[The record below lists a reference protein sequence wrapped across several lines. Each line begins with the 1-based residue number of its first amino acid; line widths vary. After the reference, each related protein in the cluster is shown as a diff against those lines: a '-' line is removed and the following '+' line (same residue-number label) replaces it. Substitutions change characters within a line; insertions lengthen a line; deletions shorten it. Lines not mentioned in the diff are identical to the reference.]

1 MKKYL
6 LLLIVAISTQITF
19 AQYRPLPMQ
28 NAEWINW
35 GGLYL
40 LSCPTCTFVNYKY
53 YTDGDTIINST
64 TYVKIKKTEL
74 PAINDVSIYPT
85 YTGAIRQDTLNKKIY
100 IVLADSTTERILY
113 DFSLQVGDTI
123 NSVLHDLASDCVG
136 FNIET
141 ISSIDSIL
149 INGNYH
155 KRFNVQG
162 SCNSVSYIEGIGSY
176 YGLIFPN
183 RLDEKESHLSCTKV
197 NGQTYY
203 PYINFSCN
211 LTNPVSTMDKMVNI
225 SDIDIYP
232 NPTADELNI
241 KITNAG
247 LSFVLITISNTLGE
261 IVIKEKMLTNEKKLD
276 ISTLPNGLY
285 FLKLNSKENTITKKI
300 IKQ

>member
-6 LLLIVAISTQITF
+6 LVFIIATATQLSY

-28 NAEWINW
+28 NAEWVNW

-40 LSCPTCTFVNYKY
+40 LSCPTCTFVNHKY
-53 YTDGDTIINST
+53 YTDGDTIINSN
-64 TYVKIKKTEL
+64 TYVKLKKMEI

-100 IVLADSTTERILY
+100 VVLTDSTTERILY

-136 FNIET
+136 FNVET

-162 SCNSVSYIEGIGSY
+162 SCNSVSYIEGIGSD

-183 RLDEKESHLSCTKV
+183 RLDEKESHLTCTKV

-203 PYINFSCN
+203 PSNTSQCDLITSIGSLHNVF
-211 LTNPVSTMDKMVNI
+211 VV
-225 SDIDIYP
+225 DIFP
-232 NPTADELNI
+232 NPTADEVNI
-241 KITNAG
+241 VLSNKIN
-247 LSFVLITISNTLGE
+247 LSASIIIYNTLGE
-261 IVIKEKMLTNEKKLD
+261 IIIQEKMSTNEKKLD

-285 FLKLNSKENTITKKI
+285 FLKINSKENTITKKI

>member
-6 LLLIVAISTQITF
+6 LVFIIAIATQLSYG
-19 AQYRPLPMQ
+19 QYRPLPMQ
-28 NAEWINW
+28 NAEWVNW

-53 YTDGDTIINST
+53 YTDGDTIINSN
-64 TYVKIKKTEL
+64 TYVKIKKTEI
-74 PAINDVSIYPT
+74 PVINDVSIYPT

-100 IVLADSTTERILY
+100 VVLTDSTTERILY

-136 FNIET
+136 FNVET

-155 KRFNVQG
+155 KRFNIQG
-162 SCNSVSYIEGIGSY
+162 SCNSVSYVEGIGSD

-203 PYINFSCN
+203 PSNTSQCDLITSIGSIDKNF
-211 LTNPVSTMDKMVNI
+211 V
-225 SDIDIYP
+225 IDIFP
-232 NPTADELNI
+232 NPTTAELNI
-241 KITNAG
+241 K
-247 LSFVLITISNTLGE
+247 LSYIENSVVLITIYNTLGE
-261 IVIKEKMLTNEKKLD
+261 IIIQEKMSTNEKILD
-276 ISTLPNGLY
+276 ISTLPDGLY
-285 FLKLNSKENTITKKI
+285 ILSITDENNLQAKKI
-300 IKQ
+300 FSVVK

>member
-6 LLLIVAISTQITF
+6 FLLIAAISAQITI

-28 NAEWINW
+28 NAEWVNW

-40 LSCPTCTFVNYKY
+40 LSCPACTFVNYKY

-74 PAINDVSIYPT
+74 PAINDVTIYPT

-155 KRFNVQG
+155 KRFNIQG

-183 RLDEKESHLSCTKV
+183 RLDEKESHLSCMKV

-203 PYINFSCN
+203 PSNTSSCN
-211 LTNPVSTMDKMVNI
+211 LTNPVSNMDKMVNI

-247 LSFVLITISNTLGE
+247 LSFVSITISNTLGE